1 MMRVFIGYD
10 IHRLALGRK
19 LFLGGVEIPSDYGSV
34 AHSDGDV
41 LLHSIIDA
49 LLSPFGTDI
58 GQLFPNDDETY
69 KGGRSVEFLGFVKEK
84 YLKNVKIENLDSVIV
99 IDTPKIQPFVSEM
112 KKIISEVLDISSGV
126 ISIKGKTSEN
136 TKLFSV
142 ECFTVALLD
151 L

>member
-1 MMRVFIGYD
+1 MRVSLGYD

-19 LFLGGVEIPSDYGSV
+19 LFIGGVEIPSDYGAV

-58 GQLFPNDDETY
+58 GQLFPDSDEAY
-69 KGGRSVEFLGFVKEK
+69 KDRKSVDFLKLVKEK
-84 YLKNVKIENLDSVIV
+84 YLKNAKIKNLDSVVV
-99 IDTPKIQPFVSEM
+99 IDTPKIQPFISEM
-112 KKIISEVLDISSGV
+112 KEVISKILDVSREVV
-126 ISIKGKTSEN
+126 SIKGKTTER
-136 TKLFSV
+136 TRMFTI
-142 ECFTVALLD
+142 ECFTVVLLE